1 MGLSIIAIDSD
12 GGGSAAGVQ
21 LLITL
26 FYKATLAISI
36 AQTKISKGNLI

>member
-1 MGLSIIAIDSD
+1 MAMFTVKGNLKIHLDRIGLSIIARDSD

-26 FYKATLAISI
+26 FY
-36 AQTKISKGNLI
+36 